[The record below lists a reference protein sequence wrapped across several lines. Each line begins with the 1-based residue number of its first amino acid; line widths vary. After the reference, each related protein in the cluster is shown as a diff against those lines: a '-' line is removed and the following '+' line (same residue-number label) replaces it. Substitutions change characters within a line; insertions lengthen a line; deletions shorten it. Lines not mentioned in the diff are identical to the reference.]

1 VAGELR
7 WFEIDVTWWT
17 IKVMAAMRLVDKVRV
32 PTRQMR
38 DRLAAAQAEVQR
50 RYIRRLML
58 Q

>member
-1 VAGELR
+1 
-7 WFEIDVTWWT
+7 
-17 IKVMAAMRLVDKVRV
+17 MRLVDKVRV